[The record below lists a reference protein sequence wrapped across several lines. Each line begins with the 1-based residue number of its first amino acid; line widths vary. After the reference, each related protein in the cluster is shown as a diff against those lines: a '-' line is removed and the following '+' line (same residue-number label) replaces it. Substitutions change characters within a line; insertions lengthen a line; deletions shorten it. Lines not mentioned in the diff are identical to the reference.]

1 MRRQLP
7 QSPGVDKLPSSPG
20 QDIGP
25 KVPDVKKPESSNP
38 LLKRMKNVDPDLAK
52 KYKQRSGE

>member
-7 QSPGVDKLPSSPG
+7 QPPQDRFPASPG

-25 KVPDVKKPESSNP
+25 KVPDVKKPESNSI
-38 LLKRMKNVDPDLAK
+38 LKRMKRVDPELAK
-52 KYKQRSGE
+52 RYRQRSGE

>member
-7 QSPGVDKLPSSPG
+7 QAPQDRLPSSPG

-25 KVPDVKKPESSNP
+25 KVPDVKKPESNSI
-38 LLKRMKNVDPDLAK
+38 LKRMKRVDPDLAK
-52 KYKQRSGE
+52 RYRQRSGQ